1 MQGIFFTTALTAL
14 FLSGC
19 GERANELPEPDSR
32 PVKLQTVSVGNK
44 ETYRTFP
51 GVVEAGDKA
60 VLAFRVSGI
69 LSSVDVRPGDK
80 VVQGQKLAG
89 LNQDRFLL
97 QVEQAQANYELASV
111 QFKRDAKL
119 RKTNVVSEI
128 AYDITKAQL
137 NQAKAT
143 LSKQQS
149 NLSYATL
156 LAPYP
161 GTLSLLLS
169 ENYEYVTAKQAVMHI
184 QRAGLINVTFQLP
197 EQMLARFE
205 GSDAHQSSVDRQPSV
220 IFDTIP
226 GKIYPAQFK
235 EIDTEADATTSSY
248 KVTLFMARP
257 EGKNILPGMA
267 GTVRITLPKDSS
279 AAIPARAI
287 ILEAGA
293 SFVWHVNEAGIV
305 HKKQIELDPSNRVT
319 RGLNDGDRIAVSGVK
334 ELQEGQKVRAW
345 IKERGL

>member
-1 MQGIFFTTALTAL
+1 MQGILVTTAVAVL
-14 FLSGC
+14 FLYGC
-19 GERANELPEPDSR
+19 SEKTDTLPEPDSR
-32 PVKLQTVSVGNK
+32 PVKLQAVSVGNK
-44 ETYRTFP
+44 ASYRTFP

-60 VLAFRVSGI
+60 VLAFRVSGK

-80 VVQGQKLAG
+80 VIQGQKLAS
-89 LNQDRFLL
+89 LNQDKFLL

-128 AYDITKAQL
+128 AYDTAKAQL

-149 NLSYATL
+149 NLGYATL

-169 ENYEYVTAKQAVMHI
+169 ENYEYVMAKQPVMHI

-197 EQMLARFE
+197 EQMLARFQ
-205 GSDAHQSSVDRQPSV
+205 GGDDHQPSVDRQPSV

-226 GKIYPAQFK
+226 DKVYPAQFK

-248 KVTLFMARP
+248 KVTLFMERP

-267 GTVRITLPKDSS
+267 GTVRITLPKDDSE
-279 AAIPARAI
+279 AIPERAI
-287 ILEAGA
+287 ISEAGA
-293 SFVWHVNEAGIV
+293 RFVWHVDEAGFV
-305 HKKQIELDPSNRVT
+305 HKRQVELDPENRVI
-319 RGLNDGDRIAVSGVK
+319 RGLDDGDNIAISGVK
-334 ELQEGQKVRAW
+334 ELEEGQKVRAW

>member
-1 MQGIFFTTALTAL
+1 MQGILVTMVITSLL
-14 FLSGC
+14 LSGC
-19 GERANELPEPDSR
+19 GEKQTTILEPDSR

-51 GVVEAGDKA
+51 GIVEAGDKA

-89 LNQDRFLL
+89 LNQDKFLL

-128 AYDITKAQL
+128 AYDTTKAKL

-197 EQMLARFE
+197 EQMLARFQ
-205 GSDAHQSSVDRQPSV
+205 GNYDRKPNV

-248 KVTLFMARP
+248 KVTLFMERP

-267 GTVRITLPKDSS
+267 GTVRVTLPKDSS
-279 AAIPARAI
+279 AAVPARAI

-305 HKKQIELDPSNRVT
+305 HKKQVELDPNNRVT
-319 RGLNDGDRIAVSGVK
+319 KGLNDGDRIAISGVK